1 MHVCAGQHPS
11 THHHSAGHLIMM
23 LWKHPWAG
31 QPALSQAETG
41 PCRYPCLCY
50 LPHRILMQPRG
61 GCCRLLS
68 GWQPAQLESTPG
80 HCDLGNVFW
89 LLGSVWIITFQE
101 NNSSDISGGL
111 RINFSWKC
119 GLHIFPSARIFCIWL
134 PVVTVCFCI
143 FSCICSTFYET
154 HIPHHAYLSWILCIC
169 PCIMIFTKVCSASL
183 YCKAFFYWFFT
194 FFAYLCQFHSLHI
207 QVLCIFQCMIHLLHI
222 FFLNIFIT
230 FIHIICVFLAVFAY
244 FLAYLLAYYSSS
256 ALAYSIFY
264 HIVCTIWCCI
274 FIACFKFVL
283 CTLYILVWSAY
294 YANFLSCFLSYCILV
309 FCWLDAYFKFGAY
322 TIAYLLSYNYKI

>member
-1 MHVCAGQHPS
+1 MWITYFSKCQN
-11 THHHSAGHLIMM
+11 
-23 LWKHPWAG
+23 
-31 QPALSQAETG
+31 
-41 PCRYPCLCY
+41 
-50 LPHRILMQPRG
+50 ILYMIA
-61 GCCRLLS
+61 S
-68 GWQPAQLESTPG
+68 G
-80 HCDLGNVFW
+80 HCMF
-89 LLGSVWIITFQE
+89 
-101 NNSSDISGGL
+101 
-111 RINFSWKC
+111 
-119 GLHIFPSARIFCIWL
+119 LHIFLHMFYFLWNTHTTP
-134 PVVTVCFCI
+134 CI
-143 FSCICSTFYET
+143 FVLNFMHVPASWYLPRSAVRHCIVKHFLLIFY
-154 HIPHHAYLSWILCIC
+154 I
-169 PCIMIFTKVCSASL
+169 
-183 YCKAFFYWFFT
+183 

>member
-1 MHVCAGQHPS
+1 M
-11 THHHSAGHLIMM
+11 
-23 LWKHPWAG
+23 
-31 QPALSQAETG
+31 
-41 PCRYPCLCY
+41 
-50 LPHRILMQPRG
+50 
-61 GCCRLLS
+61 
-68 GWQPAQLESTPG
+68 
-80 HCDLGNVFW
+80 
-89 LLGSVWIITFQE
+89 TFQE
-101 NNSSDISGGL
+101 DSELIFHGNVDYIFFQVPEYSVYDCQWSL
-111 RINFSWKC
+111 YVFAYFPAYVLLFMKHTYHTM
-119 GLHIFPSARIFCIWL
+119 HICL
-134 PVVTVCFCI
+134 E
-143 FSCICSTFYET
+143 FY
-154 HIPHHAYLSWILCIC
+154 AC

-194 FFAYLCQFHSLHI
+194 FFAYSCQFHSLHI

-322 TIAYLLSYNYKI
+322 TIAYLLSYNYNI